1 MPCDALV
8 NYLMLLKN
16 MMNYKMHD
24 EEVGSPV
31 LSKHL
36 WYLIEETEKSYFSSR
51 SKAMFKKMADRLFQ
65 QQLPD
70 EF

>member
-1 MPCDALV
+1 
-8 NYLMLLKN
+8 MLLKN

-24 EEVGSPV
+24 EEVDSPV
-31 LSKHL
+31 LTKHL
-36 WYLIEETEKSYFSSR
+36 WHLIEETEISYFSSR
-51 SKAMFKKMADRLFQ
+51 SKAMFEKMVDLLFQ